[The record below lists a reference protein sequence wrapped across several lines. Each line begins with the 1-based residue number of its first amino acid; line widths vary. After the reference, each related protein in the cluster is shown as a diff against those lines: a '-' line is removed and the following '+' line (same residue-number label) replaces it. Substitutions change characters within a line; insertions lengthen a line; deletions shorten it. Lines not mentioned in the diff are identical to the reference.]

1 MKTTAANPNATT
13 QQQTRGSRQNTESGA
28 ATAAQKSPG
37 SSTNAASSSQR
48 ATERAKRGEPL
59 NAENKRD
66 RSPKQE
72 NL

>member
-1 MKTTAANPNATT
+1 MKTNAANPKATT
-13 QQQTRGSRQNTESGA
+13 QNQVRDSRQNTENGA
-28 ATAAQKSPG
+28 QAQPNA
-37 SSTNAASSSQR
+37 STNAASSSAR

-59 NAENKRD
+59 TAENRRD

>member
-13 QQQTRGSRQNTESGA
+13 QRQSRDSRQNTETGA
-28 ATAAQKSPG
+28 ATQKSSP
-37 SSTNAASSSQR
+37 TNAASSSQR

-59 NAENKRD
+59 SAASRKD